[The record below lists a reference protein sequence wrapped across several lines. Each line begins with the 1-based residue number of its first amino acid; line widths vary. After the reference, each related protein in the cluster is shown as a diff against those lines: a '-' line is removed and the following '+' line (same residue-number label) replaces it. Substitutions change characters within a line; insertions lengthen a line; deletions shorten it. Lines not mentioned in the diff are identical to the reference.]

1 MAGPM
6 TALRRVPWVRF
17 WVAAT
22 WLYKHGRDR
31 LENNLSEGERTD
43 LWRMMRKSKGRPG
56 NLSSRERDRFKTLV
70 RQAITGRKR

>member
-1 MAGPM
+1 M

-43 LWRMMRKSKGRPG
+43 LWRMMRKSKGKPG

>member
-1 MAGPM
+1 MAGTM

-43 LWRMMRKSKGRPG
+43 LWRMMRKSKGKPG

-70 RQAITGRKR
+70 RQAITGRRR